1 MEMNKLTK
9 TEVRVLL
16 LALIL
21 HQERLTTYMKASKD
35 QNFIENCTLDIESLG
50 NIQTKMLDL
59 KLRQQKTKEVEMST
73 LLMWS
78 CYSLIACMLVIAF
91 ILYII

>member
-16 LALIL
+16 LALVL
-21 HQERLTTYMKASKD
+21 HQERLTTYLKASRD
-35 QNFIENCTLDIESLG
+35 ENFIENCTLDIETLSE
-50 NIQTKMLDL
+50 IQRKMLDL
-59 KLRQQKTKEVEMST
+59 KLRQQETKEVDMST
-73 LLMWS
+73 LLMWA
-78 CYSLIACMLVIAF
+78 CCGLIACMLVIAF